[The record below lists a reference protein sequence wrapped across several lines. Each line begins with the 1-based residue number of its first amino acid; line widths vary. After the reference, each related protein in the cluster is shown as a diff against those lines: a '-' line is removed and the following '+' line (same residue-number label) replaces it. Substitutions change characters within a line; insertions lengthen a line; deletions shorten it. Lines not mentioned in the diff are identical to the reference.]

1 MSKKILATTTFILFV
16 VLALT
21 ACGGGATPTEVQDLE
36 EAKVPEAA
44 EQVTLSIWAFEGESE
59 FFDGLIAAFEEKYPD
74 VNVEVT
80 DIPEDEYTTKID
92 TALIAGEPPDI
103 GFIYE
108 PKWVAAGHFLPL
120 DETLRKF
127 NISVDDYNPGAM
139 AQNCLYDEQVYCLGT
154 YTGAIMLFYNKDIFD
169 AAGVPY
175 PSTTT
180 PMSMDEYVAMAQA
193 VTKKSE
199 TLEENIWGSDADIG
213 IWWQD
218 WQNFIGEEGRK
229 VEGYTNDEST
239 VHAFE
244 KLAEIRNDG
253 TVISGADAGS
263 LEGIDL
269 LATGQLA
276 TSIIDNVIAI
286 PMLENSGFRWGA
298 AIVPVEKKGDEPWT
312 TTWTDGFGVFS
323 KSKHPVEAANFVAFM
338 GMEGNE
344 LRLENGDF
352 PLNMSLASQWAG
364 DSEGRQEAVKVLEL
378 ARATIFVPGY
388 WDVTSPLWD
397 AFYGD
402 ILEDGRDV
410 QEVLDEYAPIMQET
424 LDQAWETWESF
435 LK

>member
-1 MSKKILATTTFILFV
+1 MSKKIWATTTFILFV

-21 ACGGGATPTEVQDLE
+21 ACSGGATPTVEQALE
-36 EAKVPEAA
+36 EGNVPDAA

-139 AQNCLYDEQVYCLGT
+139 AQNCLYGEEVYCLGT

-244 KLAEIRNDG
+244 KLAEIRRDG

-263 LEGIDL
+263 LEGVDL

-276 TSIIDNVIAI
+276 TSIVDNVIAI

-344 LRLENGDF
+344 MRLENGDF

-435 LK
+435 LE

>member
-1 MSKKILATTTFILFV
+1 MSKKILFVTIFILLSI
-16 VLALT
+16 LALT
-21 ACGGGATPTEVQDLE
+21 ACGGSAIPNEEQALE
-36 EAKVPEAA
+36 EENSPVVA
-44 EQVTLSIWAFEGESE
+44 EEVTLSIWAFEGESE
-59 FFDGLIAAFEEKYPD
+59 FFNILIDAFEEKYPN
-74 VNVEVT
+74 VTVEVT

-120 DETLRKF
+120 DEMLRKF
-127 NISVDDYNPGAM
+127 KISVDDYNQGAM
-139 AQNCLYDEQVYCLGT
+139 AQNCLYNEQVYCLGT

-169 AAGVPY
+169 AAGVSY

-180 PMSMDEYVAMAQA
+180 PMNIDEFVAMAQA
-193 VTKKSE
+193 VTKRSD
-199 TLEENIWGSDADIG
+199 TLQENIWGTDADIG

-218 WQNFIGEEGRK
+218 WQNFIGEEGRR
-229 VEGYTNDEST
+229 VEGYSNDQST
-239 VHAFE
+239 IHAFE
-244 KLAEIRNDG
+244 KLAEIRKDG

-276 TSIIDNVIAI
+276 TSIVDNVIAI
-286 PMLENSGFRWGA
+286 PMLENAGFRWGA
-298 AIVPVEKKGDEPWT
+298 AIVPVEKKGDDPWT

-338 GMEGNE
+338 GMEGNQM
-344 LRLENGDF
+344 RLNNGDF
-352 PLNMSLASQWAG
+352 PLDMTLASQWAG

-388 WDVTSPLWD
+388 WDVVSPLWD
-397 AFYGD
+397 AFNGD
-402 ILEDGRDV
+402 ILEDGREA
-410 QEVLDEYAPIMQET
+410 QEVLDEYAPLMQET

-435 LK
+435 QE